1 MHAALRI
8 GQYTEI
14 SFFSGLCPKLKVSG
28 TSGFPCPYRL
38 YGPKAYI
45 YTKYFNETKGDVG
58 MSRHEKEREQEDA
71 YTKTQ
76 SHS

>member
-1 MHAALRI
+1 MQKVVHAALRA

-14 SFFSGLCPKLKVSG
+14 SLLFG
-28 TSGFPCPYRL
+28 TLPQTKSEWN
-38 YGPKAYI
+38 KW
-45 YTKYFNETKGDVG
+45 KYFNETKGDVG
-58 MSRHEKEREQEDA
+58 MSCQEKERDQEDA

>member
-1 MHAALRI
+1 MHAALRA

-14 SFFSGLCPKLKVSG
+14 SLLFGALPQSKSEW
-28 TSGFPCPYRL
+28 
-38 YGPKAYI
+38 
-45 YTKYFNETKGDVG
+45 KYFNETRGDVG

>member
-1 MHAALRI
+1 MQKVVRAALRT

-14 SFFSGLCPKLKVSG
+14 SFLFGALPQTKSEWNEW
-28 TSGFPCPYRL
+28 
-38 YGPKAYI
+38 
-45 YTKYFNETKGDVG
+45 KYFNETKRDVG
-58 MSRHEKEREQEDA
+58 MSCHEKEGEQEEA